1 MADSGLITPFDFELK
16 SLDFTTSSGQ
26 VIDLRF
32 IFTELNL
39 FQDLFANAMNGMLV
53 VTDSTNIFG
62 HIGPN
67 DENFLYILLDKPGLN
82 KPFEHTFHIYNSTV
96 VQITPN
102 NQTVKLNFCSEE
114 LLISKAM
121 RTTKVYNSML
131 IVDMVKDIAKN
142 ILKVETFPDTNIE
155 STTNIH
161 SLTVPGLTP
170 FQAINWLSSKAT
182 SSYVGASF
190 LFYEN
195 PTGFNF
201 KSLQKLMDVS
211 QPVATYNYNIKNIGG
226 DDPNL
231 DFFDVSKYQVI
242 KTPDTLDS
250 LITGKFASRL
260 ITLDVLRQK
269 YTISDLN
276 ADDLFK
282 SSVSVASGKAYT
294 TNFTDRVGNQAAD
307 SYGGLTKFY
316 PTNVDQNQ
324 ASYIKGKQQ
333 INQTNVESW
342 LLERNAQ
349 IMQIMGNRVK
359 LVIPGNTM
367 LKVGDVIK
375 FNMPSTEPQTGSN
388 EGEMIRKLDPTNTGM
403 YLISAIR
410 HQVTVRMFESVIEL
424 CRDTVYQG

>member
-1 MADSGLITPFDFELK
+1 MSEGMTGPFDFDLK
-16 SLDFTTSSGQ
+16 ALDFITGSGQ
-26 VIDLRF
+26 VTDIRF

-39 FQDLFANAMNGMLV
+39 FQDLFSNVMTGILL
-53 VTDSTNIFG
+53 VTDSTNMFG
-62 HIGPN
+62 HIGPE
-67 DENFLYILLDKPGLN
+67 DENFLHVLLDKPGMN
-82 KPFEHTFHIYNSTV
+82 EPFEHTFHIYNLTTINVNPS
-96 VQITPN
+96 

-114 LLISKAM
+114 LLISKAI
-121 RTTKVYNSML
+121 RTTKVYNNML
-131 IVDMVKDIAKN
+131 VVDMVKDLTRN
-142 ILKVETFPDTNIE
+142 ILKTETFPDTNIE
-155 STTNIH
+155 QTTNIN
-161 SLTVPGLTP
+161 SLTIPGLNP

-201 KSLQKLMDVS
+201 KSLQKLMDVKD
-211 QPVATYNYNIKNIGG
+211 PVATYNYNIKNVGG
-226 DDPNL
+226 DDPNQ
-231 DFFDVSKYQVI
+231 DFYDVSKYQVI

-276 ADDLFK
+276 ADDLYK
-282 SSVSVASGKAYT
+282 SSVSLAPGKAYT
-294 TNFTDRVGNQAAD
+294 TNFQDRVGNQAAD

-324 ASYIKGKQQ
+324 AEYIKGKQQ

-342 LLERNAQ
+342 LVERNAQ
-349 IMQIMGNRVK
+349 IMQILGNRVK
-359 LVIPGNTM
+359 IVIPGNTQ

-375 FNMPSTEPQTGSN
+375 FNMPSTEPQTGPN
-388 EGEMIRKLDPTNTGM
+388 EGETIRQLDPTQTGL

-410 HQVTVRMFESVIEL
+410 HRVDLRMFESVIEL
-424 CRDTVYQG
+424 CRDTVNKE